1 MDEVEEELRAER
13 AKRLAQR
20 FGGLALGVVLLA
32 LAGLAGW
39 EGWRWYERRE
49 AAAAAE
55 AYLTAMRE
63 ASAEGADLNGA
74 AQRFA
79 EAGRGAPPGYRALA
93 GLRAAALLAETGQR
107 EAALATWNTLA
118 NDAAVAPLY
127 RDLAT
132 VLWGLHALDSADPGQ
147 VVTRLTPLAAPGAP
161 WRASAREAL
170 VVIAVRGGQAAE
182 ARRHLDALL
191 ADEATPPALRERAG
205 RLRQGLEGRGIEG

>member
-1 MDEVEEELRAER
+1 LPDLVDEVDEELRAER

-20 FGGLALGVVLLA
+20 FGGVAVGVALFV
-32 LAGLAGW
+32 LAGVAGW

-55 AYLTAMRE
+55 TYLTAMRE

-107 EAALATWNTLA
+107 EAALNAWNALA
-118 NDAAVAPLY
+118 GDNAIAPLY

-132 VLWGLHALDSADPGQ
+132 VLWGLHAADSADPGQ
-147 VVTRLTPLAAPGAP
+147 VVMRVTPLAAPGAP
-161 WRASAREAL
+161 WRATAREVL
-170 VVIAVRGGQAAE
+170 FVLAVRGGQVAE
-182 ARRHLDALL
+182 ARRQLDALL

-205 RLRQGLEGRGIEG
+205 RLRQGLDG